1 MSSIR
6 KVDYSMEKIPDSGN
20 AAHQVIHEGQLIVDR
35 TTQNRRSGFLQ
46 RFFPDPR
53 QRVLVEAEV
62 GIIRSELDF
71 RRRTLEKVREAQSQ
85 SLTERLNEYL
95 VREKG
100 KIRAET
106 AAFLLSKRNELQ
118 QQMDRVFDD
127 FTENMEIKLEKV
139 EAMSNSKLRQVRMDQ
154 LERDIDGFMYLQQE
168 LMEQFQN
175 IISEN
180 V

>member
-6 KVDYSMEKIPDSGN
+6 RVDHSMEHIPDSGN
-20 AAHQVIHEGQLIVDR
+20 APRQVIQQGEMILDR
-35 TTQNRRSGFLQ
+35 AVQNKRNGFLQ

-53 QRVLVEAEV
+53 QRVLIESEV

-118 QQMDRVFDD
+118 QQMDKVFDE
-127 FTENMEIKLEKV
+127 FTDNMAIKLEKV
-139 EAMSNSKLRQVRMDQ
+139 EAMPNGKLREVRMEQ

>member
-6 KVDYSMEKIPDSGN
+6 RVDASIDNIPDSGL
-20 AAHQVIHEGQLIVDR
+20 AVRQIVQEGQFVLDR
-35 TTQNRRSGFLQ
+35 ATQNKRNSFLQ
-46 RFFPDPR
+46 KFFPDPR
-53 QRVLVEAEV
+53 ERALVQAEV
-62 GIIRSELDF
+62 SIIQSELEF
-71 RRRTLEKVREAQSQ
+71 RRRTLAKVREAQSQ

-95 VREKG
+95 IREKG

-118 QQMDRVFDD
+118 TQMDRVFDD
-127 FTENMEIKLEKV
+127 FTESMAAKLDKV
-139 EAMSNSKLRQVRMDQ
+139 ESMTNKKLREIRTEQ
-154 LERDIDGFMYLQQE
+154 LERDIDSFMNLQQE
-168 LMEQFQN
+168 LMNQFQN